1 MRYTHEDI
9 PRSFRVPFGPW
20 LVPIV
25 GILLC
30 ILLLINTSEGT
41 AIRFSIWI
49 AVGHIVY
56 FSYGFWHSK
65 GHSLKRQDSDINVN
79 KVVPTEIFVMPNTS
93 KTDLESG
100 SKDEQIVVIRG
111 GTLTFKV

>member
-30 ILLLINTSEGT
+30 ILLLVNTSGGT
-41 AIRFSIWI
+41 AIRFGIWM
-49 AVGHIVY
+49 AVGQIVY
-56 FSYGFWHSK
+56 FSYAFWHSK
-65 GHSLKRQDSDINVN
+65 ARVQKRKDSCANMNEFVQTEVF
-79 KVVPTEIFVMPNTS
+79 VVPDTPKMDLDSEMTEET
-93 KTDLESG
+93 THL
-100 SKDEQIVVIRG
+100 
-111 GTLTFKV
+111 

>member
-30 ILLLINTSEGT
+30 ILLLINTSGGT
-41 AIRFSIWI
+41 AIRFGIWMAI
-49 AVGHIVY
+49 GHIIY

-65 GHSLKRQDSDINVN
+65 ARLQKQEDSCASMN
-79 KVVPTEIFVMPNTS
+79 KLVPTEVFVMSYAS
-93 KTDLESG
+93 KTNLESE
-100 SKDEQIVVIRG
+100 STDEYSPVVR
-111 GTLTFKV
+111 L

>member
-1 MRYTHEDI
+1 MYFTHEDI

-30 ILLLINTSEGT
+30 ILLLINTTGGT
-41 AIRFSIWI
+41 AIRFAIWMAI
-49 AVGHIVY
+49 GHIIY

-65 GHSLKRQDSDINVN
+65 RHSWKRQGSSISMDILVLDSPKMNVDC
-79 KVVPTEIFVMPNTS
+79 EIIE
-93 KTDLESG
+93 ESH
-100 SKDEQIVVIRG
+100 
-111 GTLTFKV
+111 L

>member
-20 LVPIV
+20 LVPIL

-30 ILLLINTSEGT
+30 ILLLINTSTGT
-41 AIRFSIWI
+41 GIRFGIWM

-65 GHSLKRQDSDINVN
+65 GRLEKQQGSSASVN
-79 KVVPTEIFVMPNTS
+79 ELVTPEIFVI
-93 KTDLESG
+93 TDTPKIDVECEAIEETYL
-100 SKDEQIVVIRG
+100 
-111 GTLTFKV
+111 